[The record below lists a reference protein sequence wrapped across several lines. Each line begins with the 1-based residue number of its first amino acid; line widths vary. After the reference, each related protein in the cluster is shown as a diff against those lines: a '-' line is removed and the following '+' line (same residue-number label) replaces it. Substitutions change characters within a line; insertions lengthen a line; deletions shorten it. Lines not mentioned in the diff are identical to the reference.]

1 MFSCKFC
8 KTSKV
13 KESWYITFVVSGSIK
28 KLVSIDCVSIY
39 FSQLIVFSN
48 ISIFSTFFS
57 IDFAQCK
64 SVGLPT
70 LLISW
75 FINFKIKRTSFFTGN
90 IWAMASE
97 TTKVVC
103 WLLFLQIYGKLALTK
118 TYFGNI
124 DKFFLSYLMLELVF
138 KPNKMNLLNHVLSRL
153 YRLSAISKDINIFT
167 CNVDLAN

>member
-1 MFSCKFC
+1 
-8 KTSKV
+8 
-13 KESWYITFVVSGSIK
+13 
-28 KLVSIDCVSIY
+28 
-39 FSQLIVFSN
+39 
-48 ISIFSTFFS
+48 
-57 IDFAQCK
+57 
-64 SVGLPT
+64 
-70 LLISW
+70 
-75 FINFKIKRTSFFTGN
+75 
-90 IWAMASE
+90 MASE
-97 TTKVVC
+97 ATKVVC